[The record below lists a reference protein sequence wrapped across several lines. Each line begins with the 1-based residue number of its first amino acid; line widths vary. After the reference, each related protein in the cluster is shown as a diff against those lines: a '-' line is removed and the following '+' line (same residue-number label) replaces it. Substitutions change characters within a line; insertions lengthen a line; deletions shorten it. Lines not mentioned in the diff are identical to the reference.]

1 MQIADKDGN
10 IVPTDSRKVEFSVKG
25 AGSFRA
31 AANGDPTSLEPFHKP
46 QMSLFSGAATAIV
59 QTSDNAGDIVF
70 EAKAKGVKPA
80 KLTITAL

>member
-1 MQIADKDGN
+1 MFGCQTSFLTKFLDYT
-10 IVPTDSRKVEFSVKG
+10 VSVIC
-25 AGSFRA
+25 RYLQTVI
-31 AANGDPTSLEPFHKP
+31 DISLEPFHKP